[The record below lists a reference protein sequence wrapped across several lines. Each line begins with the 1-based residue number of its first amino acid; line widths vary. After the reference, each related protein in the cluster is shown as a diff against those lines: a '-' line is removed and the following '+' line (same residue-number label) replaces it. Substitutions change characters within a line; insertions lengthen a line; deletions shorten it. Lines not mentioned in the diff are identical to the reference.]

1 MKGTSGRS
9 RRTTPIPPMVNPALP
24 LLVSVAI
31 ALVAAPFP
39 WVGSGGLPPASAVA
53 PASPVP
59 GRGAPVPET
68 GGPARV
74 VAVVRAE
81 PGPMLGPPPAL
92 VAPELRRK
100 GTSSAAVP
108 VAAVPVAAAPAAPV
122 VVPATGFSVLAAPL
136 PALVPVT
143 VPAAPAPPPT
153 VVTPPVTFPPPPMTA
168 NVTVDPAGGEWLRNR
183 AAAALDQISYPWR
196 SLGYE
201 IAFHPARPGL
211 RARTLLHERRIEVY
225 ARQSDPVR
233 QTAFDVAHEVAHAFD
248 FSWGTWAD
256 RERWQQARGLDP
268 TVAWFGCNACADLA
282 TPAGDFAES
291 FAVWQVPG
299 GDFRSTLG
307 PPPDE
312 PRRALLAELT
322 GLDA

>member
-1 MKGTSGRS
+1 
-9 RRTTPIPPMVNPALP
+9 MVNPALP

-39 WVGSGGLPPASAVA
+39 EIGSGGLPPASAASSESPAVA
-53 PASPVP
+53 
-59 GRGAPVPET
+59 RGAPVP
-68 GGPARV
+68 P
-74 VAVVRAE
+74 
-81 PGPMLGPPPAL
+81 PGPPAGVGPVSVALARPGPILGPLPAL
-92 VAPELRRK
+92 VAPELRRT
-100 GTSSAAVP
+100 GLSSAVVPAAPAPITSADLPPIGLSVLAVP
-108 VAAVPVAAAPAAPV
+108 V
-122 VVPATGFSVLAAPL
+122 

-143 VPAAPAPPPT
+143 VPRAPAPPPT
-153 VVTPPVTFPPPPMTA
+153 LVTPPVTFPPPPMTA
-168 NVTVDPAGGEWLRNR
+168 NVTTDPAGGVWLRDR
-183 AAAALDQISYPWR
+183 ATAALDRISYPWR

-225 ARQSDPVR
+225 ARASDPAA
-233 QTAFDVAHEVAHAFD
+233 QTAFDVAHELAHAFD

-256 RERWQQARGLDP
+256 RERWQRARALDP
-268 TVAWFGCNACADLA
+268 GVAWFGCNACVDLA

-291 FAVWQVPG
+291 FAAWQVPG
-299 GDFRSTLG
+299 GDFSSTLG

-312 PRRALLAELT
+312 AQRALLAELT